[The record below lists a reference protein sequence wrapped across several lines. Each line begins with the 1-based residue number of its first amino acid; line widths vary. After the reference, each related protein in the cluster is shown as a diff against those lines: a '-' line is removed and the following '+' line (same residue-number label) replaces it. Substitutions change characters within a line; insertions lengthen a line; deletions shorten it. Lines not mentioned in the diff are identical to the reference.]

1 MGRTTTATIALVG
14 SCLALAGCSSGP
26 SYNET
31 VKQCSAALEAQY
43 KAGGKGKPADCKGVK
58 PDDYDALLA
67 NAVMGHLG
75 WTDSNG
81 DFDENKMLDSVTE
94 TP

>member
-1 MGRTTTATIALVG
+1 MHRRITTAALAAVT
-14 SCLALAGCSSGP
+14 LALAGCSAGP

-31 VKQCSAALEAQY
+31 VKQCSAALDAQY

-58 PDDYDALLA
+58 PDDYSVLVGDAA
-67 NAVMGHLG
+67 IRHLG
-75 WTDSNG
+75 WTDSDGN
-81 DFDENKMLDSVTE
+81 FDKNKMQEDT